1 MMMKTTTMKKTIV
14 TGDKGR
20 KTQEA
25 TTRELHTAS
34 RTSEETTEEAEA
46 ATTTEVVTVGAITE
60 ATTTEI
66 RATTDQSQAMIETE
80 VPKPATITRRPKT
93 RSVSST

>member
-1 MMMKTTTMKKTIV
+1 MMMKTTTMRKTIV

-20 KTQEA
+20 KTPEA

-34 RTSEETTEEAEA
+34 RTSEETPEEAEA
-46 ATTTEVVTVGAITE
+46 VTTTEVVTVGAITE

-80 VPKPATITRRPKT
+80 VPNPATITRRPKT